1 MHWESLRFGQVYQDG
16 TPLHVPH
23 NPIAAGDFPIYFL
36 HSDISIMDNENDNAI
51 TWIKPEG
58 MNIFVA
64 DRAVVRFMSWD
75 ELNFQG
81 FVKGRKVSIN
91 GWKYLCRLLRT
102 ITTDGMNE
110 WDTIVNATTSAN
122 YLWHWKAM
130 LFWES
135 GVSSS
140 ASNRQVV
147 RGGISAQHTDT
158 FASDMEENVIGFRP
172 VLEPSAFETTVSN
185 CTLEGQDFELN
196 SICDSTHFLPTLQPV
211 KKDIFADI
219 PNGSKI
225 HMYTFLKNGKPV
237 HTDTQSKF
245 RDKRQLKL
253 TDHYFGDEYL
263 VPWTISNGIAIS
275 DRSLQL
281 N

>member
-1 MHWESLRFGQVYQDG
+1 
-16 TPLHVPH
+16 
-23 NPIAAGDFPIYFL
+23 
-36 HSDISIMDNENDNAI
+36 
-51 TWIKPEG
+51 

-64 DRAVVRFMSWD
+64 DRAVLRFMSWD

-172 VLEPSAFETTVSN
+172 VLEPCAFETTVSN

-196 SICDSTHFLPTLQPV
+196 SICDSTHFCQRYNPLRR
-211 KKDIFADI
+211 I
-219 PNGSKI
+219 
-225 HMYTFLKNGKPV
+225 
-237 HTDTQSKF
+237 
-245 RDKRQLKL
+245 
-253 TDHYFGDEYL
+253 
-263 VPWTISNGIAIS
+263 
-275 DRSLQL
+275 SLQTSQMAAKFTCTLFSKMESPCIQIHNL
-281 N
+281 NSEISASLN